1 MVIIIAAVFRDYTF
15 VSVIIIK
22 IMYYISIYVFETKR
36 VLLKFRTK
44 LRTIHC
50 SKNRWYIFLHD
61 NLEWNTNITVQK
73 YRLTVQKYKSS

>member
-1 MVIIIAAVFRDYTF
+1 MAVRIVVIIIAAVFRDYTF

-50 SKNRWYIFLHD
+50 SKNR
-61 NLEWNTNITVQK
+61 
-73 YRLTVQKYKSS
+73 